1 MADAPIKTRMKLAE
15 FHRYLDEHTDSERFL
30 ELIDGEIEE
39 KHMVT
44 HEHGLIVAR
53 LTILFGMYF
62 EARGEVTNLGPE
74 IRFEIPGDEENSR
87 LPDLAVF
94 ADPNRPVQSRGA
106 VPDMPDIAIEVFS
119 PDDSRKEITSK
130 AEHYL
135 ANGARQAWIVYPAQ
149 RKIQVMTL
157 DDISIYEFDDT
168 VDCDDILPGFKLPIA
183 KVFNYPRAE

>member
-1 MADAPIKTRMKLAE
+1 MADAPINTRMKLAE
-15 FHRYLDEHTDSERFL
+15 FHRYLDEHADGDRLF
-30 ELIDGEIEE
+30 ELIDGEAV
-39 KHMVT
+39 KKNMVT

-62 EARGEVTNLGPE
+62 ESRGELANLGPE
-74 IRFEIPGDEENSR
+74 IRFEMPGDEENSR

-106 VPDMPDIAIEVFS
+106 VAEMPDIAIEVFS
-119 PDDSRKEITSK
+119 PDDSRKELTSK
-130 AEHYL
+130 AEYYL

-157 DDISIYEFDDT
+157 DDISIFEFEDT
-168 VDCDDILPGFKLPIA
+168 VDCSDILPGFKLPVA